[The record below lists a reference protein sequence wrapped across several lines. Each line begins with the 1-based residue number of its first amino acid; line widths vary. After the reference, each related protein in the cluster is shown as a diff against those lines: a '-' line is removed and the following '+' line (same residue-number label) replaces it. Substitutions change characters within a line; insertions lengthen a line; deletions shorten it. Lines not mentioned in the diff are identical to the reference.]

1 MPFNAV
7 LINTARKEI
16 INEEDLLRIF
26 ESRPDFKY
34 LADVEPDCKPVFE
47 EKYKGRF
54 LFTGKKMGAQTKEAN
69 MNAGI
74 AAAKQIVS
82 YFKTGNEKFRIN
94 K

>member
-1 MPFNAV
+1 MPFNAI

-16 INEEDLLRIF
+16 INEEDLIKIF
-26 ESRPDFKY
+26 ENRPDFKY
-34 LADVEPDCKPVFE
+34 LADVEPDCKSVFD
-47 EKYKGRF
+47 EKYKGRY
-54 LFTGKKMGAQTKEAN
+54 LFTSTKMGAQTKEAN

-82 YFKTGNEKFRIN
+82 YFSTGDEKFRLN